1 LLGTSYS
8 ESSPCSDGPGNHLHY
23 LVYLVQ
29 QTWADSDGVAAES
42 AADASGA
49 FEGNAGAAAAAEKW
63 WTKLPLV

>member
-1 LLGTSYS
+1 
-8 ESSPCSDGPGNHLHY
+8 